1 MNKTNGRKLFGKS
14 GKYYALVGSFILLI
28 AVTHFV
34 MQLSF
39 IQKENLRSVETAVE
53 VDKVIEPKV
62 DNAVTTKQIIEIA
75 PELVEVK
82 KVEVI
87 IIPEVVKAAP
97 RQSREI
103 VPAVKISTRKKSVRQ
118 PNQSDQSRDERLRRA
133 ERLLTGN

>member
-1 MNKTNGRKLFGKS
+1 MSNRNGKTFFGKS
-14 GKYYALVGSFILLI
+14 GKYYAIVGSVILLI

-53 VDKVIEPKV
+53 VDKVIEPKME
-62 DNAVTTKQIIEIA
+62 NAVTTKQVIEIA

-87 IIPEVVKAAP
+87 TIPEVVKAAP

-103 VPAVKISTRKKSVRQ
+103 VPSVKTSNRKKAVRET
-118 PNQSDQSRDERLRRA
+118 NRYDESRDERLRRA